1 MTQRRRTFSPEF
13 KAKVALAAIREE
25 GTLAQLASKYNLNP
39 NMVSKWKQQALQQFG
54 QLFDKK
60 NISPSLNNSEEEIE
74 KLHAK
79 IGQLTIENDFL
90 EKASR
95 KLGLGGGKKW

>member
-1 MTQRRRTFSPEF
+1 MTQRKRTFSPEF

-25 GTLAQLASKYNLNP
+25 GTLAQLASKYNVNP

-54 QLFDKK
+54 DLFNKK
-60 NISPSLNNSEEEIE
+60 NTSFPQSSEEEVQ

-79 IGQLTIENDFL
+79 IGQLTVEVDFL